1 MNLTKSKLKKLE
13 QEHLEYNRF
22 LNQRHMP
29 KITFQEYIDQVF
41 GKVKKEPVSSEVYK
55 PKYPVGYQTR
65 KQYNSVLGKGLAV
78 CGKQETKRYSGERQ
92 LLGIA
97 TLHKSN
103 AVPVFA
109 RQDAEDIAKM
119 RRN

>member
-1 MNLTKSKLKKLE
+1 MKLTKAKLKELA

-22 LNQRHMP
+22 LKQRHMA
-29 KITFQEYIDQVF
+29 KITLDQYINQVF
-41 GKVKKEPVSSEVYK
+41 GKVDKVKSKSTSYQPKLPIGYQDQKKYQSVQHTGLAICGKKESRV
-55 PKYPVGYQTR
+55 
-65 KQYNSVLGKGLAV
+65 
-78 CGKQETKRYSGERQ
+78 YSGERQ